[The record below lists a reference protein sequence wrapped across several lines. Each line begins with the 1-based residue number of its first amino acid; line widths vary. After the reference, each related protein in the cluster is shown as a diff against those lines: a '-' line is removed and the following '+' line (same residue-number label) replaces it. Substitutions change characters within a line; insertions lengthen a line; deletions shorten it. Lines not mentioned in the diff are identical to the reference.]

1 MTTHDQAA
9 YDALRAYLTHLL
21 LAPQDRALDTIPSP
35 LRADLESFLRG
46 KTLYH
51 DATDKPVVYGHDL
64 AAWAHQVVHLT
75 GLAYPVELAT
85 VDVTN
90 LASALAA

>member
-1 MTTHDQAA
+1 MTTYDQAA

-35 LRADLESFLRG
+35 LRADLEFFLLG

-51 DATDKPVVYGHDL
+51 DASDKPVVYGHDL
-64 AAWAHQVVHLT
+64 AAWAHQVVHFT
-75 GLAYPVELAT
+75 GLTYPVELAT
-85 VDVTN
+85 VDVTD
-90 LASALAA
+90 LAGALAT